1 MNSVKNKFFLIF
13 SLLVFG
19 FLFFS
24 GIKTTL
30 AAPNVSG
37 KALLYNI
44 YFENCPN
51 PEGCGTISWV
61 VFNEAD
67 CDAFQR
73 PYDGEYSCRVA
84 KPSSYGIEIN
94 DDTGDFN
101 GRVFYYTFDGENNAF
116 TNSYGWI
123 NFDGVRL
130 IRLNTNTG
138 KVSGTAQIVSLSSL
152 SGTINFDE
160 GNVTVDFSSSP
171 YKFHGTVPFGDY
183 TLSFNCSDNKPS
195 WHDCDAADDFVV
207 LYSPEGINN
216 PPIVE
221 SISNGSEKYCT
232 SFPGMTFIPLS
243 WIYKD
248 NDTDDNQ
255 TSYHLK
261 VFEKSSG
268 KVWIDTGEVSQ
279 NIPCDCSSPPCN
291 PCISSGTS
299 ALYPSNNPN
308 RNDQQIAFGIDY
320 IWQVRVKDSN
330 DNWSEW
336 SSPLEVKSGLSKPP
350 PWPSFNY
357 SPAKPAPKTSVFF
370 DDKSKCYTDAGNEV
384 DCSSGD
390 PGLTNVTYFWEFDI
404 DNEDNY
410 DPDTGNPGS
419 PTSNDVG
426 DTSHYYFLPGNY
438 KTRLTVTESGVFCST
453 DIIELGV
460 YYPPK
465 WIEIPPSF

>member
-1 MNSVKNKFFLIF
+1 MNSVKNKFYLIF

-37 KALLYNI
+37 KALLYSGNT
-44 YFENCPN
+44 
-51 PEGCGTISWV
+51 GAWV
-61 VFNEAD
+61 DFNYDCAAD
-67 CDAFQR
+67 TRCDSR
-73 PYDGEYSCRVA
+73 I
-84 KPSSYGIEIN
+84 SSYGVTIDESGN
-94 DDTGDFN
+94 FSGE
-101 GRVFYYTFDGENNAF
+101 VFYYDMGNNLNFYGVIDFSVVKLTENQ
-116 TNSYGWI
+116 
-123 NFDGVRL
+123 
-130 IRLNTNTG
+130 
-138 KVSGTAQIVSLSSL
+138 VSGQAQITGSLE
-152 SGTINFDE
+152 GTINFN
-160 GNVTVDFSSSP
+160 GVGITVDNSTP
-171 YKFHGTVPFGDY
+171 RQFHNKVDFIPSNTEATY
-183 TLSFNCSDNKPS
+183 SLSFNCSDNNPP
-195 WHDCDAADDFVV
+195 WYDCSIDNFVV

-268 KVWIDTGEVSQ
+268 KVWIDTGEVLQ

-438 KTRLTVTESGVFCST
+438 KTRLTVTESGVSCST